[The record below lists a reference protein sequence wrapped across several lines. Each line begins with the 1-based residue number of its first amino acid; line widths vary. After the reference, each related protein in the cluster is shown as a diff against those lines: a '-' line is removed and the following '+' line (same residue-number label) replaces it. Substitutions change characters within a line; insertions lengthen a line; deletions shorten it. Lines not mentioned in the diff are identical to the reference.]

1 MNERSVAMIE
11 KGDNYW
17 TVCLDCQGNGKK
29 HGKITKKE
37 RYRYQKAREIFE
49 QSDGLEEVPVP
60 PKGQLETC
68 ANCSGS
74 GLVRANNYPIVDSS
88 KFPHIAIIGG
98 GIGGVALAVACLH
111 RGIPFTLLE
120 RDENFA
126 VRSQGYGLTL
136 QQASKAIEGFGL
148 FKLEKGLVSRWHVV
162 HNPEGKV
169 VGEWGAKKWLKP
181 DEQAYSKRT
190 NVHIPRQAL
199 RLAMLEQ
206 LKGHPSLKWGHQ
218 LISFRTL
225 EGKQQELTVQVNG
238 EVKHLYAD
246 LIVGADGIRS
256 SVRKQLIG
264 EERTPLRYLNC
275 IVILGICAIDSLKE
289 LNSPLFD
296 SETVF
301 QTANGHE
308 RIYVMPFSKEEVMW
322 QLSFPLDE
330 EMAKELSSKGPA
342 ALKEEAILRTP
353 WHSPIPELLKATPE
367 ALISG
372 YPAYDRE
379 IISPAHFDQA
389 GAATLIGDAAHPMSP
404 FKGQGANQALL
415 DALMLA
421 RMIYNECSS
430 HANWG
435 ETGLRSL
442 ILAPFEERMLER
454 SAPKV
459 RDSAAAAD
467 FLHTDVVLLEGNETR
482 GGRYKRSL
490 S

>member
-1 MNERSVAMIE
+1 MKDSEVENNELT
-11 KGDNYW
+11 W
-17 TVCLDCQGNGKK
+17 TVCLDCQGSGKRN
-29 HGKITKKE
+29 GKITKNE
-37 RYRYQKAREIFE
+37 RYRYQLERDAFE
-49 QSDGLEEVPVP
+49 KSNQQGAAPIP
-60 PKGQLETC
+60 PKGQLVTC
-68 ANCSGS
+68 SFCNGS
-74 GLVRANNYPIVDSS
+74 GLRSSELNPPADSTR
-88 KFPHIAIIGG
+88 FPHIAIIGG

-111 RGIPFTLLE
+111 RGIPFTLFE
-120 RDENFA
+120 RDASFA
-126 VRSQGYGLTL
+126 DRSQGYGLTL

-206 LKGHPSLKWGHQ
+206 LKGHPSVKWGHQ
-218 LISFRTL
+218 LISFRAT

-238 EVKHLYAD
+238 EVKQLNAD

-256 SVRKQLIG
+256 VVRKQLIG
-264 EERTPLRYLNC
+264 DERTPLRYLGC
-275 IVILGICAIDSLKE
+275 IVILGICSIDSLKE

-322 QLSFPLDE
+322 QLSFPMDE
-330 EMAKELSSKGPA
+330 QAAKTLSEKGVK
-342 ALKEEAILRTP
+342 ALKEEAIRRTP
-353 WHSPIPELLKATPE
+353 WHSPIPELVKATPE

-379 IISPAHFDQA
+379 ILTVDHFANA

-415 DALMLA
+415 DALVLA
-421 RMIYNECSS
+421 RMIYKECSLN
-430 HANWG
+430 ANWK
-435 ETGLRSL
+435 EIGLRSL
-442 ILAPFEERMLER
+442 VLAPFEQIMLER

-459 RDSAAAAD
+459 RDSAAAAE

-482 GGRYKRSL
+482 GGRYKRTL
-490 S
+490 E